1 MSTIFELAAQLG
13 KALKEDE
20 KLIRL
25 NAAKDA
31 YEKDTALQGLMAEYV
46 AQQAAIEQAAGEREI
61 DTQLIEL
68 LQSRID
74 ELYNAITGSEV
85 YKNFERAQTEVNELM
100 QAVNSTI
107 TFNITG
113 ELPGGCTHDCSSCGG
128 CH

>member
-1 MSTIFELAAQLG
+1 MATIFELAAQLG
-13 KALKEDE
+13 QALKEDD

-31 YEKDTALQGLMAEYV
+31 YEKDTALQALMAEYV
-46 AQQAAIEQAAGEREI
+46 AQQGAIEQAVGESEI
-61 DTQLIEL
+61 DTHLIET
-68 LQSRID
+68 LQGRID
-74 ELYNAITGSEV
+74 ELYTAITTSEV

-100 QAVNSTI
+100 NAVNSTI